1 MERRFLYMPEELLVI
16 KKLGIARGTVFEKCQ
31 AVSTAL
37 VTLGIYFS
45 ALSNLGCVTSTM
57 TIPDAP

>member
-1 MERRFLYMPEELLVI
+1 MPEELLVI